1 MSNDNLTWRQRE
13 AAKEMSGSEALT
25 RPLQEWAE
33 EYFQFG
39 RTPESDK
46 TLLNLIEA
54 LLEREHRILVEDEP
68 EGLNEKEAV

>member
-1 MSNDNLTWRQRE
+1 MPNDNLTWRQRE

-25 RPLQEWAE
+25 RPLEEWAE

-54 LLEREHRILVEDEP
+54 LLEREHRILVENEP
-68 EGLNEKEAV
+68 EGLDGEKSA